1 MKKILLLLSC
11 VLLLALPGRAQV
23 FPVDTLIKNGPLNN
37 RINLVFVGDGYQA
50 SEMTTYLADVN
61 RAVSAIFQQPP
72 FLQYRQYF
80 NVFAIRV
87 TSAQSGTKH
96 PRTAADCNTAP
107 NFGITNPTTYFNTTF
122 DSGNIHRLI
131 VTGGQSALASVLAA
145 SFPQYTK
152 AIVMANSPEYGG
164 SGGSIITMT
173 ANSNAPEVMIHEM
186 GHTFGTLADEYWAG
200 PQYAAE
206 KPNLTQPAVVMP
218 LRWQSWV
225 GTNGVGTYPFNG
237 TGEDPTWSRPHQN
250 CKMRYLGSPFC
261 SVCIETLIE
270 RTHAGARGLQ
280 NYAPANTTITNPT
293 QPVTFSLD
301 LLQPSPNTMRVLWKR
316 DGVVFNKNLASV
328 RVAPS
333 LLTGGAHV
341 IRAEVVDTTALSH
354 SASHTVLHRYIVE
367 WNVQNTVTGTRLD
380 ARTAEYKIE
389 TYPNPVTDVLNLTY
403 TLSRATDV
411 RLVVLD
417 AAGRRVKTL
426 TKARQA
432 AGQYDYQLRTEELGI
447 RQAGT
452 YTLLVEID
460 GLPTTRQLVKL

>member
-1 MKKILLLLSC
+1 MKHFLLLLTA

-23 FPVDTLIKNGPLNN
+23 FPVDTLIKNGPVNG

-50 SEMTTYLADVN
+50 SEMNTYIADVN

-87 TSAQSGTKH
+87 PSAQSGTKH
-96 PRTAADCNTAP
+96 PRTATDCNTAP
-107 NFGITNPTTYFNTTF
+107 NFNVANPTTYFNTTF

-131 VTGGQSALASVLAA
+131 VTSGQGALGAVLAA

-152 AIVMANSPEYGG
+152 AVVIANSPEYGG
-164 SGGSIITMT
+164 SGGSIITIT
-173 ANSNAPEVMIHEM
+173 ANNSAPETMIHEM
-186 GHTFGTLADEYWAG
+186 GHTFGLLADEYWAG

-206 KPNLTQPAVVMP
+206 KPNLTRPAVVTP

-225 GTNGVGTYPFNG
+225 GTNGVGNYPY
-237 TGEDPTWSRPHQN
+237 TATEDPTWSRPHQN
-250 CKMRYLGSPFC
+250 CKMRFLGVPFC

-270 RTHAGARGLQ
+270 RTHTGTRALQ
-280 NYAPANTTITNPT
+280 GYTPTNTTISNPT
-293 QPVTFSLD
+293 QATVFSLN
-301 LLQPSPNTMRVLWKR
+301 LLQPNPNTLKVTWKR
-316 DGVVFNKNLASV
+316 DGVVFNQNLASV
-328 RVAPS
+328 RVATS
-333 LLTGGAHV
+333 LLTGGSHV
-341 IRAEVVDTTALSH
+341 IRAEVMDTTVLSRSLSH
-354 SASHTVLHRYIVE
+354 PTLHRYVVE

-380 ARTAEYKIE
+380 ASAAEYKIE
-389 TYPNPVTDVLNLTY
+389 TYPNPVTDLLNVSY
-403 TLSRATDV
+403 TLSRATEV

-417 AAGRRVKTL
+417 ATGRRVKTL

-432 AGQYDYQLRTEELGI
+432 AGQYDYQLRSEELGL
-447 RQAGT
+447 RAAGV

-460 GLPTTRQLVKL
+460 GMPYSRQLVKN

>member
-1 MKKILLLLSC
+1 MRKFLLFLSC

-23 FPVDTLIKNGPLNN
+23 FPVDTLIKSGPLNS

-50 SEMTTYLADVN
+50 SEMNTYLADVN
-61 RAVSAIFQQPP
+61 RAVSAIFQQQP

-87 TSAQSGTKH
+87 PSAQSGTKH
-96 PRTAADCNTAP
+96 PRTAIDCNTAP
-107 NFGITNPTTYFNTTF
+107 NFGVANPTTYFNTTF

-131 VTGGQSALASVLAA
+131 VTSGQSALASVLAA

-152 AIVMANSPEYGG
+152 AIVIANSPEYGG
-164 SGGSIITMT
+164 SGGAVITLT
-173 ANSNAPEVMIHEM
+173 ANTNAPEVMIHEM

-200 PQYAAE
+200 PQYAVE
-206 KPNLTQPAVVMP
+206 KPNLTQPAVVTP

-225 GTNGVGTYPFNG
+225 GINAVGNYPFP
-237 TGEDPTWSRPHQN
+237 EDPTWSRPHMN
-250 CKMRYLGSPFC
+250 CKMRYLADPFC

-270 RTHAGARGLQ
+270 RTHSGARGLQ
-280 NYAPANTTITNPT
+280 SYAPTNTTITNPT
-293 QPVTFSLD
+293 QPVTFSLN
-301 LLQPSPNTMRVLWKR
+301 LLQPNPNTLKVTWKR

-333 LLTGGAHV
+333 LLTGGSHT
-341 IRAEVVDTTALSH
+341 IRAEIVDTTALSK
-354 SASHTVLHRYIVE
+354 SLSHTVLHRYIVE
-367 WNVQNTVTGTRLD
+367 WNVQNTVTGTKLD
-380 ARTAEYKIE
+380 ASTAEYKIE
-389 TYPNPVTDVLNLTY
+389 TYPNPVTDVLNLSY

-432 AGQYDYQLRTEELGI
+432 AGIYDYQLRTEELGL

>member
-1 MKKILLLLSC
+1 MKNFYLLLLC
-11 VLLLALPGRAQV
+11 AILLALPGRAQV
-23 FPVDTLIKNGPLNN
+23 FPVDTLIKNGPLSN

-50 SEMTTYLADVN
+50 SEMNTYLADVN
-61 RAVSAIFQQPP
+61 RAVSAIFQQQP
-72 FLQYRQYF
+72 FSQYRSYF

-87 TSAQSGTKH
+87 PSAQSGTKH
-96 PRTAADCNTAP
+96 PRTATDCTTVP
-107 NFGITNPTTYFNTTF
+107 NFGIANPTTYFNTTF

-152 AIVMANSPEYGG
+152 AIVMVNSPEYGG
-164 SGGSIITMT
+164 SGGSIITLT
-173 ANSNAPEVMIHEM
+173 ANTSAPEVMIHEM

-200 PQYAAE
+200 QQYAAE
-206 KPNLTQPAVVMP
+206 KPNMTQPAVVTP

-225 GTNGVGTYPFNG
+225 GLNGVGNYPFAATEN
-237 TGEDPTWSRPHQN
+237 PAWSRPHQN
-250 CKMRYLGSPFC
+250 CKMRYLNAPFC
-261 SVCIETLIE
+261 SVCVETLIE

-280 NYAPANTTITNPT
+280 GYTPTNVNISNPT
-293 QPVTFSLD
+293 QDITFRLD
-301 LLQPSPNTMRVLWKR
+301 LLQPNPATLKVTWKR
-316 DGVVFNKNLASV
+316 DGVIFNRNTPAV
-328 RVAPS
+328 RVGTA
-333 LLTGGAHV
+333 LLAGGPHI
-341 IRAEVVDTTALSH
+341 IRAEVIDTTTLSK
-354 SASHTVLHRYIVE
+354 SLGHTALHRYIVE
-367 WNVQNTVTGTRLD
+367 WNVQNTITGTKIN
-380 ARTAEYKIE
+380 ASTAEYKLE
-389 TYPNPVTDVLNLTY
+389 TYPNPVTDVLNLSY
-403 TLSRATDV
+403 TLSHATDV

-432 AGQYDYQLRTEELGI
+432 AGQYDYQLRSEELGL

>member
-1 MKKILLLLSC
+1 MKNFYLLLIGA
-11 VLLLALPGRAQV
+11 LLLALPGRAQV

-50 SEMTTYLADVN
+50 SEMNTYLADVN
-61 RAVSAIFQQPP
+61 RAVSAIFQQQP

-87 TSAQSGTKH
+87 PSAQSGTKH
-96 PRTAADCNTAP
+96 PRTATDCSTVP
-107 NFGITNPTTYFNTTF
+107 NFGVANPTTYFNTTF

-131 VTGGQSALASVLAA
+131 VTNGQSALAAVLSA

-152 AIVMANSPEYGG
+152 AIVMVNSPEYGG
-164 SGGSIITMT
+164 SGGAAITMT
-173 ANSNAPEVMIHEM
+173 ANTSAPEVMIHEM

-206 KPNLTQPAVVMP
+206 KPNMTQPAVVTP

-237 TGEDPTWSRPHQN
+237 TNENPSWSRPHQN
-250 CKMRYLGSPFC
+250 CKMRYLNAPFC
-261 SVCIETLIE
+261 NVCVETLIE

-280 NYAPANTTITNPT
+280 GYTPTNVNISNPT
-293 QPVTFSLD
+293 QAVAFSLD
-301 LLQPSPNTMRVLWKR
+301 LLQPNPNTLRVLWKR
-316 DGVVFNKNLASV
+316 DGVVFNKNVASV
-328 RVAPS
+328 QVSPA
-333 LLTGGAHV
+333 LLTGGSHI

-367 WNVQNTVTGTRLD
+367 WNVQNTVTGTKLN
-380 ARTAEYKIE
+380 ASTAEYKIE
-389 TYPNPVTDVLNLTY
+389 TYPNPVTDVLNLSY

-432 AGQYDYQLRTEELGI
+432 AGQYDYQLRSEELGL

>member
-1 MKKILLLLSC
+1 MKNFLLLLSC
-11 VLLLALPGRAQV
+11 ALLLALPGRAQV

-50 SEMTTYLADVN
+50 NQMSTYLADVN

-72 FLQYRQYF
+72 FSQYQQYF

-87 TSAQSGTKH
+87 PSTQSGTKH
-96 PRTAADCNTAP
+96 PRTASDCTTVP
-107 NFGITNPTTYFNTTF
+107 NFGIANPTTYFNTTF

-131 VTGGQSALASVLAA
+131 VTSGQSALGSVLAA

-152 AIVMANSPEYGG
+152 AIVMVNSPEYGG

-173 ANSNAPEVMIHEM
+173 ANTSAPEVMIHEM
-186 GHTFGTLADEYWAG
+186 GHTFGALADEYWAG
-200 PQYAAE
+200 QQYAAE
-206 KPNLTQPAVVMP
+206 KPNMTQPAVVTP

-225 GTNGVGTYPFNG
+225 GLNGVGNYPFAATEN
-237 TGEDPTWSRPHQN
+237 PAWSRPHQN
-250 CKMRYLGSPFC
+250 CKMRFLGVPFC

-270 RTHAGARGLQ
+270 RTHAAARGLQ
-280 NYAPANTTITNPT
+280 GYTPTNTTISNPT
-293 QPVTFSLD
+293 QDITFRLD
-301 LLQPSPNTMRVLWKR
+301 LLQPNPNTLKVTWKR
-316 DGVVFNKNLASV
+316 DGVVFNRNTAVV
-328 RVAPS
+328 RVGTT
-333 LLTGGAHV
+333 LLTGGPHI
-341 IRAEVVDTTALSH
+341 IRAEVVDTTALSKNV
-354 SASHTVLHRYIVE
+354 SHNTAHRYVVE

-380 ARTAEYKIE
+380 ASTAEYKIE
-389 TYPNPVTDVLNLTY
+389 TYPNPVTDVLNLSY

-432 AGQYDYQLRTEELGI
+432 AGTYDYQLHTEELGL
-447 RQAGT
+447 RQAGV

-460 GLPTTRQLVKL
+460 GLPTTRQLVKQ